1 MSETNGSN
9 LPVVAQNYN
18 AMTMSKEELVEVIVE
33 NTGGILSRLDLP
45 TVRVPTAGGT
55 MWTIPDVEAGDRSDK
70 VLRGIVVYQT
80 VARGYW
86 EESFDNSGGGTP
98 PTCYS
103 NDGKR
108 GVGNPGGDCSIC
120 PLMKFCVTNQE
131 SVL

>member
-1 MSETNGSN
+1 MSESNGSN
-9 LPVVAQNYN
+9 LPVVAQNYSV
-18 AMTMSKEELVEVIVE
+18 MQMSKEELVEVIVE
-33 NTGGILSRLDLP
+33 NTGGTLSRLDLP

-55 MWTIPDVEAGDRSDK
+55 TWTIPDVESGDRSDK

-86 EESFDNSGGGTP
+86 EASFNSSGGGTP

-108 GVGNPGGDCSIC
+108 GLGNPGGDLPHV
-120 PLMKFCVTNQE
+120 PL
-131 SVL
+131 